1 MKLDKDTYHLAQD
14 IYLRA
19 VTNPNYKG
27 GSESQTAKNSIQ
39 QSVTFFGQ
47 WESTQAQVS
56 AAATQAVET
65 TRPVIVPPKPVT
77 KPANG
82 GSGND
87 RQKLSKAPPKPLRV
101 KAKKPAAKQL
111 RVKAKKSKR

>member
-27 GSESQTAKNSIQ
+27 GSEAQTAKNSIQ

-47 WESTQAQVS
+47 WEATQAQVS
-56 AAATQAVET
+56 AAASQAVET
-65 TRPVIVPPKPVT
+65 TKPVIVPPKPAA
-77 KPANG
+77 KPAN
-82 GSGND
+82 GND
-87 RQKLSKAPPKPLRV
+87 RQKLAKAPAKPLRV
-101 KAKKPAAKQL
+101 KAKK
-111 RVKAKKSKR
+111 KAKELPLPQAWQKKAKR

>member
-19 VTNPNYKG
+19 ITNPNYKG
-27 GSESQTAKNSIQ
+27 SDAQTAKNSIQ

-47 WESTQAQVS
+47 WEATQAQVT
-56 AAATQAVET
+56 AAATQAVEA
-65 TRPVIVPPKPVT
+65 TRPVIVPPKPA

-82 GSGND
+82 GND
-87 RQKLSKAPPKPLRV
+87 RQKLSKAPAKPLRV
-101 KAKKPAAKQL
+101 KKPAAKPL
-111 RVKAKKSKR
+111 RAKLPKAWRKGSKR

>member
-19 VTNPNYKG
+19 VTNPGYKNNDA
-27 GSESQTAKNSIQ
+27 QTATNSIR

-47 WESTQAQVS
+47 WEATQAQVS
-56 AAATQAVET
+56 AAASQAVEASK
-65 TRPVIVPPKPVT
+65 PVIVPPKPA

-82 GSGND
+82 E
-87 RQKLSKAPPKPLRV
+87 RQKLAKAPAKP
-101 KAKKPAAKQL
+101 L